1 MSTATVCHH
10 ARLTEAAAVAAVSGN
25 FTAALRT
32 AGRWED
38 ALLIITSD
46 NGGIGPGN
54 NCTIRPPALS
64 VPLCSPDA
72 V

>member
-1 MSTATVCHH
+1 M
-10 ARLTEAAAVAAVSGN
+10 LLSGN
-25 FTAALRT
+25 FTAALRS